1 MRRRAG
7 AILFIGLALV
17 FAASAAPL
25 KVDFSIAGRPDSV
38 APGYEQWFVTGGT
51 SATQRFGDI
60 TATLSVLGAVGKELR
75 AVWWKGAVR
84 DGALL
89 VADGVTVEGG
99 DAGGALELRLS
110 GLAPG
115 RRRLVLFLNVTDGKP
130 EARRARTL
138 VSVAGLPPVS
148 VVPSFRAVDD
158 EIAQTVALEFEA
170 VAGNDT
176 VIQLKPDPAGA
187 DATVRNVVLNGFALD
202 VTDPKL
208 RAIQARPAH
217 EDEHVA
223 LEGDTLKLAWTPA
236 SGAVRH
242 RVYFGRSVS
251 AMSLIA
257 ETQSPEQ
264 SVSKLRPTQ
273 DYFWRIDTVDAGGG
287 VTPGDVWRFR
297 PRQLAFPGA
306 QGAGR
311 FAQGGRGG
319 RVIEVTTLA
328 DSGPGSLRAAVEA
341 TGPRTVVFAVGGLIT
356 LERKLVATNPYLT
369 VAGQTAPAPGI
380 TIRKF
385 GFGLSGA
392 RDTIIRH
399 LRVRPGD
406 IAGVTLDGMGMQGSN
421 HSIIDHASISW
432 TLDEAFSSRSARNI
446 TLQHTLISEAL
457 NAAGHKNYK
466 PGTQHGYAA
475 SIGGDVGSFH
485 HNLLA
490 HNSGRNWSLAGGL
503 DGAGRHAGSLDI
515 RNNVVYNWQNRATDG
530 GAARVNFVGNYYKPG
545 PATKL
550 LKFLNPQLEGVKA
563 FGPQRYFV
571 AENILEGLADRENQ
585 KAGMTKP
592 APYADFLS
600 DAPLFASDVETQS
613 ARAAYKIVLS
623 DVGANQPALDHH
635 DFRIIGE
642 TLAGTAAFKG
652 SKTGLPGLPDSQA
665 DVGGWEDMPPVT
677 RPTDWDSDRDGLP
690 DWWERISGS
699 NPASA
704 AGDFADS
711 NRDRLGDG
719 VTELEH
725 YLNWMAAP
733 HAEVAAGGKVMLAMP
748 PLTRGFTAK
757 PKFKVV
763 ATVGGDAVPTADG
776 QSLVFAPKTGFT
788 GLASVT
794 FRVTDADG
802 DQMTRTIGVRV
813 F

>member
-1 MRRRAG
+1 MRRRDG
-7 AILFIGLALV
+7 VILFIGLGWAV
-17 FAASAAPL
+17 AAAAPL

-38 APGYEQWFVTGGT
+38 APGYEQWFITGGT
-51 SATQRFGDI
+51 SSTQRFGDI
-60 TATLSVLGAVGKELR
+60 TATLSVAGPVGKELR

-84 DGALL
+84 DRALL

-115 RRRLVLFLNVTDGKP
+115 RRRLVLFLNVTAGKP
-130 EARRARTL
+130 EARRARML

-148 VVPSFRAVDD
+148 AAPSFRAADD
-158 EIAQTVALEFEA
+158 EVAQTVALEFEA
-170 VAGNDT
+170 VERNDT
-176 VIQLKPDPAGA
+176 VIHLKPDPADS

-202 VTDPKL
+202 VTDPKR

-223 LEGDTLKLAWTPA
+223 LDGDTLKLAWTPA
-236 SGAVRH
+236 NGAVRH
-242 RVYFGRSVS
+242 RVYFGRSAATLAPLGETPS
-251 AMSLIA
+251 A
-257 ETQSPEQ
+257 EK
-264 SVSKLRPTQ
+264 SVSNLRPTQ
-273 DYFWRIDTVDAGGG
+273 DYFWRIDTVDASGG

-297 PRQLAFPGA
+297 PRRLAFPGA

-369 VAGQTAPAPGI
+369 VAGQTAPGPGI

-503 DGAGRHAGSLDI
+503 DGAGRHGGALDI

-530 GAARVNFVGNYYKPG
+530 GAAQVNFVGN
-545 PATKL
+545 
-550 LKFLNPQLEGVKA
+550 
-563 FGPQRYFV
+563 
-571 AENILEGLADRENQ
+571 
-585 KAGMTKP
+585 
-592 APYADFLS
+592 
-600 DAPLFASDVETQS
+600 
-613 ARAAYKIVLS
+613 
-623 DVGANQPALDHH
+623 
-635 DFRIIGE
+635 
-642 TLAGTAAFKG
+642 
-652 SKTGLPGLPDSQA
+652 
-665 DVGGWEDMPPVT
+665 
-677 RPTDWDSDRDGLP
+677 
-690 DWWERISGS
+690 
-699 NPASA
+699 
-704 AGDFADS
+704 
-711 NRDRLGDG
+711 
-719 VTELEH
+719 
-725 YLNWMAAP
+725 
-733 HAEVAAGGKVMLAMP
+733 
-748 PLTRGFTAK
+748 
-757 PKFKVV
+757 
-763 ATVGGDAVPTADG
+763 
-776 QSLVFAPKTGFT
+776 
-788 GLASVT
+788 
-794 FRVTDADG
+794 
-802 DQMTRTIGVRV
+802 
-813 F
+813 

>member
-1 MRRRAG
+1 MRCVAG
-7 AILFIGLALV
+7 VVLFFGLGLA
-17 FAASAAPL
+17 FAAAAPL

-38 APGYEQWFVTGGT
+38 APGYEQWFVTGGM
-51 SATQRFGDI
+51 SATQRFGEL
-60 TATLSVLGAVGKELR
+60 TATLALAGQVGKGLR

-84 DGALL
+84 DGARL
-89 VADGVTVEGG
+89 VADGVTIEGG
-99 DAGGALELRLS
+99 DAGGALELRLA

-115 RRRLVLFLNVTDGKP
+115 RHRLVVFLNVTDGKP
-130 EARRARTL
+130 ADLRART
-138 VSVAGLPPVS
+138 VVAVAGGPSISVA
-148 VVPSFRAVDD
+148 PSFRAADD
-158 EIAQTVALEFEA
+158 EVAQTVALEFEA
-170 VAGNDT
+170 VAGEDA
-176 VIQLKPDPAGA
+176 VIQFKPDPADA
-187 DATVRNVVLNGFALD
+187 AATVRNVVLNGFALD
-202 VTDPKL
+202 VTDPKR

-223 LEGDTLKLAWTPA
+223 ADGETLKLAWTPA
-236 SGAVRH
+236 NGAVQH
-242 RVYFGRSVS
+242 RVYFGRSATTLALLGETPS
-251 AMSLIA
+251 A
-257 ETQSPEQ
+257 EQ
-264 SVSKLRPTQ
+264 SVSNLRPTQ
-273 DYFWRIDTVDAGGG
+273 DYFWRIDTVDVSGV
-287 VTPGDVWRFR
+287 VTPGDTWRFR

-341 TGPRTVVFAVGGLIT
+341 SGPRTVVFALGGLIT

-369 VAGQTAPAPGI
+369 VAGQTAPGPGV

-392 RDTIIRH
+392 SDTIIRH

-446 TLQHTLISEAL
+446 TLQNTLISEAL

-530 GAARVNFVGNYYKPG
+530 GAAQVNFVGNYYKPG

-571 AENILEGLADRENQ
+571 AENVLEGVADRENQ
-585 KAGMTKP
+585 AAGMTKP
-592 APYADFLS
+592 APYAEFLS

-623 DVGANQPALDHH
+623 DVGANQPALDRH

-642 TLAGTAAFKG
+642 TLAGAAAFKG

-665 DVGGWEDMPPVT
+665 DVGGWEAMPTVARPV
-677 RPTDWDSDRDGLP
+677 DWDSDRDGLP

-704 AGDFADS
+704 AGDFSDS

-719 VTELEH
+719 ITELEH

-733 HAEVAAGGKVMLAMP
+733 HAEVAAGGNVILAMA

-757 PKFKVV
+757 PNFKVV
-763 ATVGGDAVPTADG
+763 AAVAGDAVLTADG
-776 QSLVFAPKTGFT
+776 QSLVFTPKNGFT
-788 GLASVT
+788 GIGSVT
-794 FRVTDADG
+794 FRVSDADG

>member
-1 MRRRAG
+1 MRRVAG
-7 AILFIGLALV
+7 VVLFFGLGLAL
-17 FAASAAPL
+17 AAAAPL

-38 APGYEQWFVTGGT
+38 APGYEQWFVTGGM
-51 SATQRFGDI
+51 SATQRFGEL
-60 TATLSVLGAVGKELR
+60 TATLALAGPVGQGLR
-75 AVWWKGAVR
+75 AVWWKGVVR
-84 DGALL
+84 DGARL
-89 VADGVTVEGG
+89 VADGVTIEGG
-99 DAGGALELRLS
+99 DAGGALELRLA

-115 RRRLVLFLNVTDGKP
+115 RHRLVVFLNVTDGKP
-130 EARRARTL
+130 VDLRART
-138 VSVAGLPPVS
+138 VVTVAGGPSISVA
-148 VVPSFRAVDD
+148 PSFRAADD
-158 EIAQTVALEFEA
+158 EVAQTVALEFKA
-170 VAGNDT
+170 VAGEDT
-176 VIQLKPDPAGA
+176 VIQFKPDPADTA
-187 DATVRNVVLNGFALD
+187 ATVRNVVLNGFALD
-202 VTDPKL
+202 VTDPKR
-208 RAIQARPAH
+208 RAIQARPAPG
-217 EDEHVA
+217 DEHVA
-223 LEGDTLKLAWTPA
+223 IDGDTLKLAWTPA
-236 SGAVRH
+236 NGAVQH
-242 RVYFGRSVS
+242 RVYFGRSATALARQGETS
-251 AMSLIA
+251 AP
-257 ETQSPEQ
+257 QYN
-264 SVSKLRPTQ
+264 VSKLQPTQ

-287 VTPGDVWRFR
+287 VTPGDTWRFR

-356 LERKLVATNPYLT
+356 LERKLVATNSYLT
-369 VAGQTAPAPGI
+369 VAGQTAPGPGI

-392 RDTIIRH
+392 SDTIIRH

-446 TLQHTLISEAL
+446 TLQTTLISEAL

-466 PGTQHGYAA
+466 PGSQHGYAA

-503 DGAGRHAGSLDI
+503 NGAGRHTGSLDI

-530 GAARVNFVGNYYKPG
+530 GAAQVNFVGNYYKPG

-571 AENILEGLADRENQ
+571 AENILEGVADRENQ
-585 KAGMTKP
+585 AAGMTKP
-592 APYADFLS
+592 ASYAEFLS
-600 DAPLFASDVETQS
+600 DMPLFESDVETQS

-623 DVGANQPALDHH
+623 DVGANQPALDQH

-642 TLAGTAAFKG
+642 TLAGTAAAKG

-665 DVGGWEDMPPVT
+665 DVGGWEEMPTVS
-677 RPTDWDSDRDGLP
+677 RLADWDRDRDGLP

-699 NPASA
+699 RPDSA
-704 AGDFADS
+704 AGDFSDA

-733 HAEVAAGGKVMLAMP
+733 HAEVAAGGNVTLALA

-763 ATVGGDAVPTADG
+763 ATVGGNAVPTADG
-776 QSLVFAPKTGFT
+776 QSLVFSPKDGFT
-788 GLASVT
+788 GIGNVT

-802 DQMTRTIGVRV
+802 DQMTRTIGIRV

>member
-1 MRRRAG
+1 MRRLAG
-7 AILFIGLALV
+7 LLQFLGLGLAL
-17 FAASAAPL
+17 AAAPL

-51 SATQRFGDI
+51 FATQRFGEI
-60 TATLSVLGAVGKELR
+60 TATLSAASPAGQNLR

-84 DGALL
+84 DGARL
-89 VADGVTVEGG
+89 VADAVTIEGG

-115 RRRLVLFLNVTDGKP
+115 PHRLVVFLNVTDGKP
-130 EARRARTL
+130 ADRRARTVVAVAGGPSL
-138 VSVAGLPPVS
+138 SVA
-148 VVPSFRAVDD
+148 PSFRAADD
-158 EIAQTVALEFEA
+158 EVAQTVALVFEA
-170 VAGNDT
+170 VAGTDT
-176 VIQLKPDPAGA
+176 VIQLKPDPADP

-202 VTDPKL
+202 VTDPKR

-223 LEGDTLKLAWTPA
+223 VDGETLKLAWTPA
-236 SGAVRH
+236 KGAIQH
-242 RVYFGRSVS
+242 RVYFGRSATTLARLGETPS
-251 AMSLIA
+251 A
-257 ETQSPEQ
+257 EQ
-264 SVSKLRPTQ
+264 SVSNLRPTQ
-273 DYFWRIDTVDAGGG
+273 DYFWRIDTVDIDGG

-297 PRQLAFPGA
+297 SRQLAFPGA

-369 VAGQTAPAPGI
+369 VAGQTAPGPGI

-406 IAGVTLDGMGMQGSN
+406 SAGVTLDGMGMQGSN

-503 DGAGRHAGSLDI
+503 DGAGRHTGSLDI

-530 GAARVNFVGNYYKPG
+530 GAAQVNFVGNYYKPG

-571 AENILEGLADRENQ
+571 AENILEGVADRENQ
-585 KAGMTKP
+585 LAGMTKP

-600 DAPLFASDVETQS
+600 DASLFASDVETQS
-613 ARAAYKIVLS
+613 ARAAYKIVMS
-623 DVGANQPALDHH
+623 DVGANQPALDQH
-635 DFRIIGE
+635 DFRIISE
-642 TLAGTAAFKG
+642 TLAGIATYKG
-652 SKTGLPGLPDSQA
+652 SKTGLPGLPDSQL
-665 DVGGWEDMPPVT
+665 DVGGWEAMPTVA
-677 RPTDWDSDRDGLP
+677 RPADWDSDRDGLP

-699 NPASA
+699 RPDSA
-704 AGDFADS
+704 AGDFTDS

-733 HAEVAAGGKVMLAMP
+733 HAEVAAGGNVTLALA

-757 PKFKVV
+757 PKFEVV
-763 ATVGGDAVPTADG
+763 ATVGGNAVPTDDG
-776 QSLVFAPKTGFT
+776 QFIVFAPKDGFT

-802 DQMTRTIGVRV
+802 DQMTRPIGVRV